1 MTRLPAVVAL
11 GASLAL
17 AGCSGGGG
25 EPAQATAS
33 AASAVE
39 TAADPGPGRAL
50 TTFVAACRRGDTAA
64 LWRLLSAPSR
74 AGLGGSYASFRR
86 DAGRELVS
94 WLGQVRP
101 GEEVEL
107 SQRIGARW
115 GVAAISGS
123 RLVEGETDADDF
135 AYGAAFRRERGA
147 WRLDLGGLVV
157 GGVRPEPLDEV
168 GPEPEFRADV
178 AAGGRVRAFL
188 LWLDGR
194 ALQAASEADSPF
206 AARVRAR
213 PTAPLAEGLHV
224 GVAFAATDAASAA
237 VAWPF
242 RVEP

>member
-1 MTRLPAVVAL
+1 MTRVPAPWRSAT
-11 GASLAL
+11 SLAL
-17 AGCSGGGG
+17 AGCAGGDE

-33 AASAVE
+33 AAGAVE

-50 TTFVAACRRGDTAA
+50 AAFVAAARRGDTAA
-64 LWRLLSAPSR
+64 LWRLLSTPSR
-74 AGLGGSYASFRR
+74 AGLGGSEASFRR

-94 WLGQVRP
+94 WLGRVRP

-115 GVAAISGS
+115 GVAAFSGR
-123 RLVEGETDADDF
+123 RLVEGEADADDF

-157 GGVRPEPLDEV
+157 GGVRPEPLEEV
-168 GPEPEFRADV
+168 GPEPELRADV
-178 AAGGRVRAFL
+178 AAGGRVRTFL
-188 LWLDGR
+188 LWHDGR
-194 ALQAASEADSPF
+194 ALQAASEADTPF

-213 PTAPLAEGLHV
+213 PAAPLAEGLHV
-224 GVAFAATDAASAA
+224 GVAFAATDAASGA